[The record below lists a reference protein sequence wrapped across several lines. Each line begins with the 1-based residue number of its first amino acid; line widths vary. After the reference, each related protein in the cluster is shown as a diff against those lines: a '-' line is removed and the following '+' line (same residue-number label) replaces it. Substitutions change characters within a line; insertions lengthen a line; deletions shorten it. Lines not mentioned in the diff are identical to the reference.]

1 MSKRILFVDDEP
13 NILTGLERTLRPM
26 RTQWE
31 MTFVPGGE
39 EALQALAHRS
49 FNAVVTDM
57 RMPGMT
63 GAQLLDQVRDQFPQ
77 TIRLVLS
84 GQSDRDAM
92 VRSISSAHQFL
103 SKPCDAEQLKSVLER
118 TIALTDL
125 LENESIRKFIFRL
138 KSIPSLP
145 ALYEDLVKE
154 LRSENPSASRL
165 GAIIS
170 QDMAMTA
177 KLLQMVNCPVYSVGA
192 EVSEPSRAILLLG
205 VETIQAMVLSLSIF
219 SACDQRVLS
228 AQAAGSLWEHS
239 AFVSKFST
247 LIAKTEGVAMRELGA
262 YQSAGLLHNIGKLVM
277 ASADPK
283 EYRMSENLAF
293 STGREQCLLETETL
307 GCSHEEVGAYLLG
320 LWGLP
325 SSIIEAV
332 AWHHHPSASPV
343 KKFSPLAAVHVA
355 SAFHAQVYPAF
366 RRWAPDLD
374 HEFLERIGLGGRQEL
389 WMQLCSEQ
397 IAEAQPV

>member
-1 MSKRILFVDDEP
+1 MSKRVLFVDDEP

-31 MTFVPGGE
+31 MAFVPGGN
-39 EALQALAHRS
+39 EALQALEQHPYD
-49 FNAVVTDM
+49 AVVTDM

-63 GAQLLDQVRDQFPQ
+63 GAQLLDKVRDQFPQ
-77 TIRLVLS
+77 TIRIVLS
-84 GQSDRDAM
+84 GQSDREAM

-118 TIALTDL
+118 TIALTGL
-125 LENESIRKFIFRL
+125 LKNESIKKFIFRL

-145 ALYEDLVKE
+145 ALYEDLVRE
-154 LRSENPSASRL
+154 LRSDNPSASRL

-192 EVSEPSRAILLLG
+192 EVTEPSRAILLLG
-205 VETIQAMVLSLSIF
+205 VDTIQAMVLSLSIF

-228 AQAAGSLWEHS
+228 AQDARSLWEHS
-239 AFVSKFST
+239 TFVSKLST
-247 LIAKTEGVAMRELGA
+247 LIAKTEGVAVRDLGA
-262 YQSAGLLHNIGKLVM
+262 YQSAGLLHNSGKLVM

-293 STGREQCLLETETL
+293 STGRDLCLLEAETL
-307 GCSHEEVGAYLLG
+307 GCSHEEIGAYLLG

-343 KKFSPLAAVHVA
+343 KKFSPLVAVHVA
-355 SAFHAQVYPAF
+355 SAFHGQVHPAF
-366 RRWAPDLD
+366 RHWAPDLD
-374 HEFLERIGLGGRQEL
+374 HEFLERVGLGKRLEP
-389 WMQLCSEQ
+389 WMQVCNDQ
-397 IAEAQPV
+397 IAEAQPA

>member
-1 MSKRILFVDDEP
+1 MSKRILFVDDEQ
-13 NILTGLERTLRPM
+13 NILMGLERTLRPM

-31 MTFVPGGE
+31 MEFVPSGD
-39 EALQALAHRS
+39 EALRAFAEHS

-63 GAQLLDQVRDQFPQ
+63 GAQLLDKIRDQFPQ
-77 TIRLVLS
+77 TIRIVLS
-84 GQSDRDAM
+84 GQSDREAM

-103 SKPCDAEQLKSVLER
+103 SKPCDTEQLKSVLER

-125 LENESIRKFIFRL
+125 LENQSIKQFIFRL
-138 KSIPSLP
+138 KNIPSLP
-145 ALYEDLVKE
+145 TLYEDLVKE
-154 LRSENPSASRL
+154 LRLDSPSASRL

-177 KLLQMVNCPVYSVGA
+177 KLLQMVNCPVYSTGV
-192 EVSEPSRAILLLG
+192 EVLEPDRAVLLLG

-219 SACDQRVLS
+219 SACDPHVLN

-239 AFVSKFST
+239 TFVSRLST
-247 LIAKTEGVAMRELGA
+247 LIAKSEGVAARELGA

-283 EYRMSENLAF
+283 EYRMIEALGFA
-293 STGREQCLLETETL
+293 GRDQCRLETEAL
-307 GCSHEEVGAYLLG
+307 GCSHAEVGAYLLG

-332 AWHHHPSASPV
+332 AWHHHPSDSPV
-343 KKFSPLAAVHVA
+343 KRFSPLAAVHAA
-355 SAFHAQVYPAF
+355 SAFHARLHPHF
-366 RRWAPDLD
+366 KHWDPDLD
-374 HEFLERIGLGGRQEL
+374 QSFLERIGLTERQEI
-389 WMQLCSEQ
+389 WMQLCSEEF
-397 IAEAQPV
+397 AEAQPA